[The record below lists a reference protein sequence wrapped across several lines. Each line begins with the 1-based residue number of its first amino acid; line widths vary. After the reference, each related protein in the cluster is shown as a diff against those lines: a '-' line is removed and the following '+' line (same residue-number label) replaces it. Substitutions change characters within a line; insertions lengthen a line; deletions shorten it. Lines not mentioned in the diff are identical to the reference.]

1 MSKVDILKQHQLLEA
16 TGHTRPSMAAA
27 LTHSVDWNQSVSFQ
41 VIESVNKSD
50 CLVVG
55 RRSLGISVSWSQR
68 LAGFEAGS
76 VCATH
81 LPVLCLVSGH
91 CFVVPDSHVNCLE
104 SGHFLQFQVGAPV
117 TP

>member
-41 VIESVNKSD
+41 AIESVNKSD

-55 RRSLGISVSWSQR
+55 RRSLGISAFPEASASPALR
-68 LAGFEAGS
+68 LAR
-76 VCATH
+76 CAPPIFLSSALCQDT
-81 LPVLCLVSGH
+81 VLSSL
-91 CFVVPDSHVNCLE
+91 
-104 SGHFLQFQVGAPV
+104 
-117 TP
+117 TPM